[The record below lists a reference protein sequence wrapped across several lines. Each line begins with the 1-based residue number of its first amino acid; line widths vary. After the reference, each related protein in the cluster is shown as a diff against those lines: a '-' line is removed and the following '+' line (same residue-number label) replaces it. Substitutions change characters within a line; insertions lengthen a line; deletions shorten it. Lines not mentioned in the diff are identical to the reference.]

1 MKKKLKAFLIRLN
14 QGRPAPGEKM
24 DLSYPP
30 KKIQATTMQDAETP
44 EFNRFWLQLWL
55 RKA

>member
-1 MKKKLKAFLIRLN
+1 MKQKIKAFLIRLN
-14 QGRPAPGEKM
+14 MGPRVQGEKI

-30 KKIQATTMQDAETP
+30 KKIYATTVQETDPP
-44 EFNRFWLQLWL
+44 EFNQFWLQLWL

>member
-1 MKKKLKAFLIRLN
+1 MKKKIKAFLIRLN
-14 QGRPAPGEKM
+14 QGTMAQGEKI

-30 KKIQATTMQDAETP
+30 TKIRATTVQEAETP
-44 EFNRFWLQLWL
+44 EFNKFWLQLWL

>member
-1 MKKKLKAFLIRLN
+1 MKQKIKAFLIRLN
-14 QGRPAPGEKM
+14 MGPRVQGEKI

-30 KKIQATTMQDAETP
+30 KKIYATTVQETDPP